1 MIKITTPSMAAILIC
16 FGIFFATPASAQT
29 STGPMGQV
37 GISQHHRMQ
46 YQMMKD
52 MTDQMGQMI
61 EQMSRGD
68 LSPEQ
73 RKKMADRMG
82 LMSRMMRRMSGLASW
97 PAMKPAEWQK
107 KMDEMRK
114 QMDGMMRDSNMMPGS
129 K

>member
-1 MIKITTPSMAAILIC
+1 MIKITTPSMAAIIFC
-16 FGIFFATPASAQT
+16 FGIFFVTPASAQT
-29 STGPMGQV
+29 STGPTWQDGV
-37 GISQHHRMQ
+37 SQHHRMQ

-82 LMSRMMRRMSGLASW
+82 LMSTMMRRMSGLASR
-97 PAMKPAEWQK
+97 PAMKPVEWQN

-114 QMDGMMRDSNMMPGS
+114 QMDGMMRDSNMMPDS